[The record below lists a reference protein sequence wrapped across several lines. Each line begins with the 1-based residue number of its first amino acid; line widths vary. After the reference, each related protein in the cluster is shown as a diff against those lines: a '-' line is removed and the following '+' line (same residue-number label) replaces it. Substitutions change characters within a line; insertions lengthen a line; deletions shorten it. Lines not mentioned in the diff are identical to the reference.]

1 MIDHSIVFL
10 PCRDIEE
17 TTAFYHDV
25 LNLPIVG
32 VQGGGN
38 VRIFD
43 CGRGC
48 WGFQVLNDGFLLR
61 DPERICLSLECETQQ
76 DVDDYYKALTA
87 RGVSTL
93 GAPRRHPVHP
103 VYSFFMRDP
112 SGYTVEIQK
121 IIG

>member
-1 MIDHSIVFL
+1 MIK
-10 PCRDIEE
+10 
-17 TTAFYHDV
+17 
-25 LNLPIVG
+25 G
-32 VQGGGN
+32 
-38 VRIFD
+38 
-43 CGRGC
+43 
-48 WGFQVLNDGFLLR
+48 GFQHCLKYKRLHLKSSESFYFSAELFGFSLLFSL
-61 DPERICLSLECETQQ
+61 LSLECETQQ

>member
-1 MIDHSIVFL
+1 MIHHSIVFL

-25 LNLPIVG
+25 LGLSIVN
-32 VQGGGN
+32 VQAGGKLK
-38 VRIFD
+38 IFD

-48 WGFQVLNDGFLLR
+48 WGFQMHKDGFLLS
-61 DPERICLSLECETQQ
+61 DPERICLSLECEKLQ

-93 GAPRRHPVHP
+93 GAPQKHPLHP

-121 IIG
+121 ILD